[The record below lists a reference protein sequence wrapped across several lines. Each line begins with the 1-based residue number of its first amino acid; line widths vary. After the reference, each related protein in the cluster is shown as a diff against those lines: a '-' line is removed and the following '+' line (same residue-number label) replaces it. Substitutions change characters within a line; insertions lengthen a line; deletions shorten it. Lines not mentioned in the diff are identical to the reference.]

1 MEVVIYMDVW
11 LGVSQTQKAE
21 DVMISLG
28 ESVEWASLFVQENSP
43 TWINAITTYQQI
55 RTLKLSSLD
64 LISNL
69 W

>member
-28 ESVEWASLFVQENSP
+28 ESVE
-43 TWINAITTYQQI
+43 
-55 RTLKLSSLD
+55 
-64 LISNL
+64 
-69 W
+69 